1 MRMNVHPLEGW
12 DVGHRSAK
20 VVHEKERK
28 VQCLELHMG
37 PKEVLGKMIGQSWVA
52 GIVSHA
58 RSLNWKW
65 RKKMGATKKDDEDRS
80 WS

>member
-1 MRMNVHPLEGW
+1 
-12 DVGHRSAK
+12 
-20 VVHEKERK
+20 
-28 VQCLELHMG
+28 MG
-37 PKEVLGKMIGQSWVA
+37 PKGVLGKMIGQSWVG